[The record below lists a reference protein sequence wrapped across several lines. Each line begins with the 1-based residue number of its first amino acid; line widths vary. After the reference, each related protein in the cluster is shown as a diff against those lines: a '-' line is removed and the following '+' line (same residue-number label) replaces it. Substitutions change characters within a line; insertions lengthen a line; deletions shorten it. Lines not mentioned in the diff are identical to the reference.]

1 MKKLKDFTQVLSY
14 LEPEGQRTKAGV
26 TYLLL
31 GPFYYLAKFTLGY
44 IVMNNTVISSHT

>member
-31 GPFYYLAKFTLGY
+31 GPFYYIALFTGGY
-44 IVMNNTVISSHT
+44 RLMNNTVLSSHT